1 MKFIFIGLL
10 LNFNALMADYKVF
23 INKSEPYSDL
33 QVQQKEVIFFGEYE
47 EYTKSFEE
55 IQKNMAA
62 YGVVGIANGLSNQ
75 SANLAKGLIGE
86 GLNAGATGLGI
97 GLLVGALDPY
107 IMSLYADQYYIKVYK
122 ITLKNGKTV
131 FMNKFLVGD
140 KNPKLS
146 DKEVDNILGDK
157 Q

>member
-1 MKFIFIGLL
+1 
-10 LNFNALMADYKVF
+10 
-23 INKSEPYSDL
+23 
-33 QVQQKEVIFFGEYE
+33 
-47 EYTKSFEE
+47 
-55 IQKNMAA
+55 
-62 YGVVGIANGLSNQ
+62 
-75 SANLAKGLIGE
+75 
-86 GLNAGATGLGI
+86 
-97 GLLVGALDPY
+97 
-107 IMSLYADQYYIKVYK
+107 VYK